1 VRASARA
8 LRERFVALL
17 HLDDPPWRVAL
28 ALAVGVF
35 ISFTPFLGF
44 QTLLALLVAALA
56 RLNAAVVVTG
66 TWLNLPWFM
75 PFVYAGALLLAQL
88 HDGRYRLHRYEL
100 GSGTLTPIE
109 HPEGQIEWARGY
121 GVVRA
126 GEFTAVKPDT
136 LFQAAS
142 ISKTVAAMTS
152 MPSSRSIVDSPSVDI
167 CRRFS
172 GRRLP
177 LQSPTAC

>member
-1 VRASARA
+1 MRASARA

-44 QTLLALLVAALA
+44 QTLLALLVAAVA

-75 PFVYAGALLLAQL
+75 PFVYAGALKLGAWLLRDLRSFGDWSLAL
-88 HDGRYRLHRYEL
+88 LIGTTLLGLAAAAITYVVAFGIMRRRWRRRHRP
-100 GSGTLTPIE
+100 TPPKE
-109 HPEGQIEWARGY
+109 E
-121 GVVRA
+121 
-126 GEFTAVKPDT
+126 
-136 LFQAAS
+136 AA
-142 ISKTVAAMTS
+142 
-152 MPSSRSIVDSPSVDI
+152 
-167 CRRFS
+167 
-172 GRRLP
+172 
-177 LQSPTAC
+177 

>member
-44 QTLLALLVAALA
+44 QTLLALLVAAVA
-56 RLNAAVVVTG
+56 RLNPAVVVTG

-75 PFVYAGALLLAQL
+75 PFVYAGALKLGAWLMRDLRSVADWSLALLIGTTL
-88 HDGRYRLHRYEL
+88 L
-100 GSGTLTPIE
+100 GL
-109 HPEGQIEWARGY
+109 
-121 GVVRA
+121 
-126 GEFTAVKPDT
+126 
-136 LFQAAS
+136 
-142 ISKTVAAMTS
+142 VAAGVTYLVAFGVM
-152 MPSSRSIVDSPSVDI
+152 
-167 CRRFS
+167 RRRW
-172 GRRLP
+172 RRRR
-177 LQSPTAC
+177 QPTPPKQEAA

>member
-44 QTLLALLVAALA
+44 QTLLALLVAAVA

-75 PFVYAGALLLAQL
+75 PFVYAGGLQLGAWLLRDLRGLADWSLALLIGTTL
-88 HDGRYRLHRYEL
+88 L
-100 GSGTLTPIE
+100 GFGAAIITYLIAFGIMRRRWRRRHHPTPPKQE
-109 HPEGQIEWARGY
+109 
-121 GVVRA
+121 
-126 GEFTAVKPDT
+126 
-136 LFQAAS
+136 AA
-142 ISKTVAAMTS
+142 
-152 MPSSRSIVDSPSVDI
+152 
-167 CRRFS
+167 
-172 GRRLP
+172 
-177 LQSPTAC
+177 

>member
-1 VRASARA
+1 MRASARA

-44 QTLLALLVAALA
+44 QTLLALLVAAVA

-75 PFVYAGALLLAQL
+75 PFVYAGGLKLGAWLLRDLHSLGDWSLALLIGTTL
-88 HDGRYRLHRYEL
+88 L
-100 GSGTLTPIE
+100 G
-109 HPEGQIEWARGY
+109 
-121 GVVRA
+121 
-126 GEFTAVKPDT
+126 F
-136 LFQAAS
+136 
-142 ISKTVAAMTS
+142 VAAVVTYVVAFGVMRRR
-152 MPSSRSIVDSPSVDI
+152 SR
-167 CRRFS
+167 RR
-172 GRRLP
+172 RATP
-177 LQSPTAC
+177 PEQEAA

>member
-35 ISFTPFLGF
+35 ISCTPFLGF
-44 QTLLALLVAALA
+44 QTLLALLVAAVA

-75 PFVYAGALLLAQL
+75 PFVYAGALKLGAWLLRDLRGLGDWSLALLIGTTLLGLGAAVVTYLLAFGIMRRRWRRRHQP
-88 HDGRYRLHRYEL
+88 
-100 GSGTLTPIE
+100 TPPKQE
-109 HPEGQIEWARGY
+109 
-121 GVVRA
+121 
-126 GEFTAVKPDT
+126 
-136 LFQAAS
+136 AA
-142 ISKTVAAMTS
+142 
-152 MPSSRSIVDSPSVDI
+152 
-167 CRRFS
+167 
-172 GRRLP
+172 
-177 LQSPTAC
+177 

>member
-1 VRASARA
+1 MRASARA

-44 QTLLALLVAALA
+44 QTLLALLVATVA

-75 PFVYAGALLLAQL
+75 PFVYAGSLKLGAWLLRDLHSFGDWSLALLIGTTL
-88 HDGRYRLHRYEL
+88 L
-100 GSGTLTPIE
+100 GFAAAVVTYVVAFGVMRRRSRRRRATP
-109 HPEGQIEWARGY
+109 PEQE
-121 GVVRA
+121 
-126 GEFTAVKPDT
+126 
-136 LFQAAS
+136 AA
-142 ISKTVAAMTS
+142 
-152 MPSSRSIVDSPSVDI
+152 
-167 CRRFS
+167 
-172 GRRLP
+172 
-177 LQSPTAC
+177 

>member
-35 ISFTPFLGF
+35 ISFTPFVGF
-44 QTLLALLVAALA
+44 QTLLALLVAAVA

-75 PFVYAGALLLAQL
+75 PFVYAGALKLGAWLLRDL
-88 HDGRYRLHRYEL
+88 RDL
-100 GSGTLTPIE
+100 GDWSLALLIGTTLL
-109 HPEGQIEWARGY
+109 GLGAA
-121 GVVRA
+121 GVTYVVAFGIMRRRWRRRRR
-126 GEFTAVKPDT
+126 
-136 LFQAAS
+136 QAPP
-142 ISKTVAAMTS
+142 KQEAA
-152 MPSSRSIVDSPSVDI
+152 
-167 CRRFS
+167 
-172 GRRLP
+172 
-177 LQSPTAC
+177 